1 MHSDPPCAPQSTRT
15 SCRATPR
22 DADERSPTRMA
33 DALLEIE
40 NLHTFF
46 YGEAG
51 VSRAVDGV
59 TFSVDSGEIIGLVGE
74 SGSGK
79 SVTALSILRLVRP
92 PGRIEAGSRML
103 FEGRDLVALSERELR
118 AIRGARIAMVF
129 QEPM

>member
-1 MHSDPPCAPQSTRT
+1 
-15 SCRATPR
+15 
-22 DADERSPTRMA
+22 TRMA

-79 SVTALSILRLVRP
+79 SVTALSSLRLVRP
-92 PGRIEAGSRML
+92 HGRIEAGSRML

-118 AIRGARIAMVF
+118 AIRGARIAMVC
-129 QEPM
+129 QEPMTASKPVFTV